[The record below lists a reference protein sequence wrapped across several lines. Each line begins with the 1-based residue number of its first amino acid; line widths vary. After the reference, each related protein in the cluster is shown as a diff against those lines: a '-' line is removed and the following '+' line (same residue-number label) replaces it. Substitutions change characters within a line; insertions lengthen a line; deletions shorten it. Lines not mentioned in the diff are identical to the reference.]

1 MAKVGHS
8 GPMVARL
15 ICTLGFLFAVL
26 SAWADSVSFN
36 RDIRPILSNNCYAC
50 HRFDRNKRKAD
61 LRLDTRE
68 GAIANVID
76 TDSSPPP
83 RMKTDDERL
92 VRIVTDVGAVF
103 RFEAVDEIGRWELA
117 GNLDIIKTD
126 PAPTTG

>member
-1 MAKVGHS
+1 M
-8 GPMVARL
+8 

-50 HRFDRNKRKAD
+50 HGFDQNKRKAD

-83 RMKTDDERL
+83 RMNSGERMMRDWCALSRTL
-92 VRIVTDVGAVF
+92 VPSSAS
-103 RFEAVDEIGRWELA
+103 
-117 GNLDIIKTD
+117 KS
-126 PAPTTG
+126 